1 MMHNS
6 INEVLTDPAALWS
19 VSICRNGRATD
30 SVEDIDVIISYRFDY
45 GDFRF
50 SRRRLDD
57 VGFSKRDAES
67 FISYLLALVAKDS
80 PLGNK
85 FSKFRM

>member
-1 MMHNS
+1 VTH
-6 INEVLTDPAALWS
+6 
-19 VSICRNGRATD
+19 
-30 SVEDIDVIISYRFDY
+30 SVEDIDIIVSYRLDNR
-45 GDFRF
+45 DFRL

-57 VGFSKRDAES
+57 VCFSKRDAES
-67 FISYLLALVAKDS
+67 IISYRVPPVAQDS

>member
-1 MMHNS
+1 
-6 INEVLTDPAALWS
+6 V
-19 VSICRNGRATD
+19 TD
-30 SVEDIDVIISYRFDY
+30 SVEDIDIIISYRLDY

-50 SRRRLDD
+50 SGRRLDD
-57 VGFSKRDAES
+57 VCFSKRDAES
-67 FISYLLALVAKDS
+67 IISYRVSPVAQDS